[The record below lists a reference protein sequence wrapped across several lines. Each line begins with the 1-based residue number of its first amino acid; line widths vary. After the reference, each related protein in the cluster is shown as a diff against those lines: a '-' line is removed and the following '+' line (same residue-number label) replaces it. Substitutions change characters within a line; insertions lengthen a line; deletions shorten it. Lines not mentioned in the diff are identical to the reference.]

1 MTRALLWLYD
11 RMVTRLNCCG
21 VGVGC
26 GCSVVVLVAAG
37 VVGGGA
43 ATVMVLT

>member
-1 MTRALLWLYD
+1 MTRPLLWLYD
-11 RMVTRLNCCG
+11 RLMTRLNCCG

-26 GCSVVVLVAAG
+26 GCSIVVLAAAG